1 MLITGNSGGHLGLL
15 RGKIQRFRLVLG
27 QIGDAAALTELTK
40 PTSPGQCSSQGSL
53 ASDGGLRET
62 CWPFVTVEVRSRP
75 SSSHRNRQCAMGTAC
90 GVGHKEFAVIEWL
103 TTKLALLRRAN
114 VAFVEFL
121 VRRLPIVD
129 RAEENTTFE
138 SVRGRGRACRHETE
152 PPWGSRPGSYAEAAD
167 LVFPS
172 VSPQSSE
179 NYGRSREFALAR
191 EQGAMSLGGEA
202 IHSDSCVLGYAPIR
216 NAIDLMTKNSSRNIN
231 GSHE

>member
-27 QIGDAAALTELTK
+27 QIGDAAALTEFTK

-62 CWPFVTVEVRSRP
+62 CWPFVTVESDRGLAPLTGTGNVQWVRPAELVKKSLP
-75 SSSHRNRQCAMGTAC
+75 SSSG
-90 GVGHKEFAVIEWL
+90 L
-103 TTKLALLRRAN
+103 
-114 VAFVEFL
+114 
-121 VRRLPIVD
+121 
-129 RAEENTTFE
+129 
-138 SVRGRGRACRHETE
+138 
-152 PPWGSRPGSYAEAAD
+152 
-167 LVFPS
+167 
-172 VSPQSSE
+172 PQSWHCSAE
-179 NYGRSREFALAR
+179 LMSPLWNSLSGAFQLWIGPKRTRHSNPFGCVAGRVVMKPNLLGAAGRVRTHKRPTWFSRQFRRKALKITGGQGNSHWQGNRGDEF
-191 EQGAMSLGGEA
+191 GGEA

>member
-27 QIGDAAALTELTK
+27 QIGDAAALTEFTK

-138 SVRGRGRACRHETE
+138 SVRGVAGRVVMKPNLLGAAGRVRTQKRPTWFSRQFRRKALKITGGQRNSHWQGNRGR
-152 PPWGSRPGSYAEAAD
+152 
-167 LVFPS
+167 
-172 VSPQSSE
+172 
-179 NYGRSREFALAR
+179 
-191 EQGAMSLGGEA
+191 
-202 IHSDSCVLGYAPIR
+202 
-216 NAIDLMTKNSSRNIN
+216 
-231 GSHE
+231 

>member
-1 MLITGNSGGHLGLL
+1 VLITGNSGGHLGLL

-27 QIGDAAALTELTK
+27 QIGDAATLTEFTK

-62 CWPFVTVEVRSRP
+62 CWPFVTVELRSRP
-75 SSSHRNRQCAMGTAC
+75 SSSHRNRQCAVGTAC

-103 TTKLALLRRAN
+103 TTKLALLRRPN
-114 VAFVEFL
+114 VAFVESLSGAFQL
-121 VRRLPIVD
+121 WIGPRRIRHSNPFGGV
-129 RAEENTTFE
+129 A
-138 SVRGRGRACRHETE
+138 GRVVMKPNLLGAA
-152 PPWGSRPGSYAEAAD
+152 GPGSYAEAAD

-191 EQGAMSLGGEA
+191 EQGAMSLGGKLSTRIA
-202 IHSDSCVLGYAPIR
+202 AFWDTPQFAMQSI
-216 NAIDLMTKNSSRNIN
+216 
-231 GSHE
+231 